1 MSVPDEYV
9 KPVTTLQISPS
20 GNNSMKIFTAA
31 CLATLLSVAPS
42 VVPASA
48 KPIPKFLKA
57 NQPYAPFRAK
67 LLKQGWV
74 PAGKAM
80 RETGSCLEEYDTR
93 CVDFPE
99 ARECSGTGLGFCNM
113 VWKHRDGSI
122 IVINTAGEDA
132 PAIVVTTG
140 E

>member
-1 MSVPDEYV
+1 
-9 KPVTTLQISPS
+9 
-20 GNNSMKIFTAA
+20 MKIFLAT
-31 CLATLLSVAPS
+31 CLAIALTVTFAVS
-42 VVPASA
+42 PASA

-132 PAIVVTTG
+132 PTIVVTTR